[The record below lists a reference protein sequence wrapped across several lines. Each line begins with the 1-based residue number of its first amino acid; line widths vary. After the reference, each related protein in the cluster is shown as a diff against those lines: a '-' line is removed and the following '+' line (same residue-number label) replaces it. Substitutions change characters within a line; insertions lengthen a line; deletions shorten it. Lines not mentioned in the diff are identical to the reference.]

1 VAWVVAFDLRRE
13 RASTATVL
21 DPPLEGARPL
31 AVVRKGPDGL
41 EGCLPMSDPTPHP
54 LPSPRRSWR
63 DASPEMVV
71 TAALLAVIWLLIW
84 FVA

>member
-1 VAWVVAFDLRRE
+1 MAWVVAFEVRRE

-21 DPPLEGARPL
+21 DPPLEGVRPL
-31 AVVRKGPDGL
+31 AVVEKSPYGL
-41 EGCLPMSDPTPHP
+41 EGCLRMSDSTPHP
-54 LPSPRRSWR
+54 LSPARRTWR

-71 TAALLAVIWLLIW
+71 TVALLAVVWLLIW

>member
-1 VAWVVAFDLRRE
+1 MAWVVAFEVRRE

-31 AVVRKGPDGL
+31 AVVQNSPDGL
-41 EGCLPMSDPTPHP
+41 EGCVRMSDSTRLP
-54 LPSPRRSWR
+54 LSPARRTWR

-71 TAALLAVIWLLIW
+71 AVALLAVVWLLIW
-84 FVA
+84 FLA